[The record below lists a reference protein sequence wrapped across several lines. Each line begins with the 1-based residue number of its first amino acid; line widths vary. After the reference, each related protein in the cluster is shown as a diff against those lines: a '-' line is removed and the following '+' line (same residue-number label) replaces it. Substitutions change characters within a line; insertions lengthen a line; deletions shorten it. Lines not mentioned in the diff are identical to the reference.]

1 VARFYGEVLPAMQ
14 RLALRIA
21 ELFPD
26 TQGTHS
32 IPLMLPQHH
41 TTVTLTQVRH
51 CVCMCVCV
59 CVCGG
64 ACACAVVRV
73 RALIDNKT

>member
-1 VARFYGEVLPAMQ
+1 MAPLVEGVARFYGEVLPAMQ

-26 TQGTHS
+26 NQATHS

-41 TTVTLTQVRH
+41 TTVTLTQVHH
-51 CVCMCVCV
+51 CVCAWAW
-59 CVCGG
+59 
-64 ACACAVVRV
+64 ACACAC
-73 RALIDNKT
+73 AWACPY